1 MRRHRPFDVK
11 NKVSAF
17 ADKLEAFRGRRVLV
31 VGLGRSGVAA
41 ATALAAVAARVVA
54 CDEKPL
60 AELDP
65 AVADLSAAGVELRP
79 GDQRPELLEGIDLLI
94 RSPGVSW
101 EAPLIAAAREA
112 GVEVIGE
119 LELGYRLLV
128 TDRLVAVTGS
138 NGKSTTTALLGEMF
152 RRAGEGVAVAGNIG
166 VALTAAAA
174 DLKPSDVVVAEV
186 SSFQMEDAVT
196 FKPRAAVLLNLAPD
210 HLDRHG
216 TAAEYYRLKC
226 RIFENQN
233 ADDVA
238 VLNADDEAIAA
249 VERPKSSVLL
259 FSARPRSAPGVW
271 LDGEEIRYDVGGER
285 GTLMPASELRLPG
298 RHNLSNGMA
307 AACAA
312 LAMGVPAAACA
323 EALGAF
329 EGLPHRLEFEGE
341 VAGVRYVNDSKATNV
356 ASARTALASYEGPVV
371 LIAGGKAKGEDFSP
385 LAKAAAGKVRIAVLY
400 GAARADLA
408 AVFEGVVPV
417 ALVETIEEA
426 VREAAA
432 SARAGDVV
440 LLSPACTS
448 WDQYRDFEERGDD
461 FKRVV
466 AALRRE
472 VG

>member
-11 NKVSAF
+11 DKVSAF
-17 ADKLEAFRGRRVLV
+17 TDKLEAFRGRRVLI

-41 ATALAAVAARVVA
+41 ATVLAAVAARVVA

-65 AVADLSAAGVELRP
+65 AVADLSAAGVELRA
-79 GDQRPELLEGIDLLI
+79 GDQRPELLEDIDLLI
-94 RSPGVSW
+94 RSPGVPW
-101 EAPLIAAAREA
+101 EAPLIVAAREA
-112 GVEVIGE
+112 GVVVIGE

-152 RRAGEGVAVAGNIG
+152 RCAGEGVAVAGNIG
-166 VALTAAAA
+166 VALTAAAPA
-174 DLKPSDVVVAEV
+174 LKTTDVVVAEV

-196 FKPRAAVLLNLAPD
+196 FRPRVAVLLNLAPD

-216 TAAEYYRLKC
+216 TSAEYYRLKW
-226 RIFENQN
+226 RIFENQT
-233 ADDVA
+233 ADDFA
-238 VLNADDEAIAA
+238 VLNADDAA
-249 VERPKSSVLL
+249 VAAMERPRSAVLL
-259 FSARPRSAPGVW
+259 FSVRPLSAPGVW
-271 LDGEEIRYDVGGER
+271 LDGDRIRYDVGGER
-285 GTLMPASELRLPG
+285 GTLMRVSEVRLPG

-312 LAMGVPAAACA
+312 LALGAPAASCA
-323 EALGAF
+323 EALRTF
-329 EGLPHRLEFEGE
+329 EGLPHRLEFAAE

-356 ASARTALASYEGPVV
+356 ASALTALASYEGPVV
-371 LIAGGKAKGEDFSP
+371 LIAGGKGKGEDFAP
-385 LAKAAAGKVRIAVLY
+385 LAKAAAPKVRAAVLY
-400 GAARADLA
+400 GAAREDLA

-417 ALVETIEEA
+417 ALVETVEEA
-426 VREAAA
+426 VRKAAA
-432 SARAGDVV
+432 AAEAGDVV
-440 LLSPACTS
+440 LLAPACTS

>member
-1 MRRHRPFDVK
+1 
-11 NKVSAF
+11 VSAF
-17 ADKLEAFRGRRVLV
+17 TDKLEAFRGRRVLV

-41 ATALAAVAARVVA
+41 ATVLAAVAARVVA

-60 AELDP
+60 GELGP
-65 AVADLSAAGVELRP
+65 AANLSSSGVELRA
-79 GDQRPELLEGIDLLI
+79 GDQRPELLEAIDLLI

-174 DLKPSDVVVAEV
+174 GLKTTDVVVAEV

-196 FKPRAAVLLNLAPD
+196 FRPRVAVLLNLAPD

-226 RIFENQN
+226 RVFENQTA
-233 ADDVA
+233 ADFA
-238 VLNADDEAIAA
+238 VLNADDEQVAAI
-249 VERPKSSVLL
+249 ERPKSSVLL
-259 FSARPRSAPGVW
+259 FSARPGSAPGVR
-271 LDGEEIRYDVGGER
+271 LDGEEIRYDVGGEQ
-285 GTLMPASELRLPG
+285 GTLMRASELRLPG

-307 AACAA
+307 ATCAA
-312 LAMGVPAAACA
+312 LAMGAPAAACA
-323 EALGAF
+323 EALRTF
-329 EGLPHRLEFEGE
+329 EGLPHRLEFAGE
-341 VAGVRYVNDSKATNV
+341 AAGVRYVNDSKATNV
-356 ASARTALASYEGPVV
+356 ASALTALASYEGPVV
-371 LIAGGKAKGEDFSP
+371 LIAGGKAKGEDFAP
-385 LAKAAAGKVRIAVLY
+385 LAKAAAGKVRVAVLY
-400 GAARADLA
+400 GAAREDLA
-408 AVFEGVVPV
+408 AVLEGVVPV
-417 ALVETIEEA
+417 ALVDTVAEA
-426 VREAAA
+426 VGKAAA
-432 SARAGDVV
+432 SAQVGDVV
-440 LLSPACTS
+440 LLAPACTS

-461 FKRVV
+461 FKRAV

>member
-1 MRRHRPFDVK
+1 M
-11 NKVSAF
+11 SAF
-17 ADKLEAFRGRRVLV
+17 TDKLEAFRGRRVLV

-41 ATALAAVAARVVA
+41 ATVLAAVAARVVA

-60 AELDP
+60 RELGP
-65 AVADLSAAGVELRP
+65 EADLSAAGVEVRA
-79 GDQRPELLEGIDLLI
+79 GDQRPELLEGVDLLI
-94 RSPGVSW
+94 RSPGVPW
-101 EAPLIAAAREA
+101 EAPLIVAARDA

-138 NGKSTTTALLGEMF
+138 NGKSTTTALLGETF
-152 RRAGEGVAVAGNIG
+152 RCAGEGAAVAGNIG
-166 VALTAAAA
+166 AALTAAAPA
-174 DLKPSDVVVAEV
+174 LKPTDVVVAEV

-196 FKPRAAVLLNLAPD
+196 FRPRAAVLLNLAPD

-216 TAAEYYRLKC
+216 TAEEYYRLKW
-226 RIFENQN
+226 RVFENQTD
-233 ADDVA
+233 DDVA
-238 VLNADDEAIAA
+238 VLNADDAA
-249 VERPKSSVLL
+249 VAAMERPRSSVLL
-259 FSARPRSAPGVW
+259 FSVRPLSVPGVW

-285 GTLMPASELRLPG
+285 GTLMRASELRLPG

-307 AACAA
+307 ATCAA
-312 LAMGVPAAACA
+312 MALGAPAGACA
-323 EALGAF
+323 EALRAF
-329 EGLPHRLEFEGE
+329 EGLPHRLEFAGE

-356 ASARTALASYEGPVV
+356 ASALTALACYEGPVV
-371 LIAGGKAKGEDFSP
+371 LIAGGKGKGEDFAP
-385 LAKAAAGKVRIAVLY
+385 LAKAAAGKVRVAVLY
-400 GAARADLA
+400 GAAREDLA

-417 ALVETIEEA
+417 AFAETVEEA

-432 SARAGDVV
+432 SSEAGDVV
-440 LLSPACTS
+440 LLAPACTS

-466 AALRRE
+466 ADLRRE

>member
-1 MRRHRPFDVK
+1 
-11 NKVSAF
+11 VSTF
-17 ADKLEAFRGRRVLV
+17 TDKLEAFRGRRILV

-41 ATALAAVAARVVA
+41 ANVLAPVAARVVA

-60 AELDP
+60 RELDP
-65 AVADLSAAGVELRP
+65 AAADLSSSGVGLRP
-79 GDQRPELLEGIDLLI
+79 GDQRPELLAGIDLLV
-94 RSPGVSW
+94 RSPGVPW
-101 EAPLIAAAREA
+101 EAPLVAAAREA

-138 NGKSTTTALLGEMF
+138 NGKSTTTALLGEVF
-152 RRAGEGVAVAGNIG
+152 RRAGEGVVVAGNIG
-166 VALTAAAA
+166 VALTAAVAG
-174 DLKPSDVVVAEV
+174 LKTSDVVVVEV

-196 FKPRAAVLLNLAPD
+196 FRPRVGVLLNLAPD

-226 RIFENQN
+226 RLFENQT
-233 ADDVA
+233 ADDFA
-238 VLNADDEAIAA
+238 VLNADDEAVAA
-249 VERPKSSVLL
+249 TEMPRASVLL
-259 FSARPRSAPGVW
+259 FSARPQSAPGVW
-271 LDGEEIRYDVGGER
+271 LDGAEVKYDVRGER
-285 GTLMPASELRLPG
+285 GTLLRASEMRLPG

-312 LAMGVPAAACA
+312 LAMGAPAAACA
-323 EALGAF
+323 EALKTF
-329 EGLPHRLEFEGE
+329 EGLPHRLELAGE
-341 VAGVRYVNDSKATNV
+341 VGGVRYVNDSKATNV
-356 ASARTALASYEGPVV
+356 ASALTALSSYEDPVV
-371 LIAGGKAKGEDFSP
+371 LIAGGKSKGEDFRP
-385 LAKAAAGKVRIAVLY
+385 LAKAAAGKVRVAVLY
-400 GAARADLA
+400 GAAREDLA
-408 AVFEGVVPV
+408 SVFEGAVPV
-417 ALVETIEEA
+417 ALAETVEGA
-426 VREAAA
+426 VRKAAA

-466 AALRRE
+466 ADLRRE

>member
-1 MRRHRPFDVK
+1 M
-11 NKVSAF
+11 SAF
-17 ADKLEAFRGRRVLV
+17 TDKLEAFRGRRVLI

-41 ATALAAVAARVVA
+41 ATVLAAVAARVVA

-60 AELDP
+60 RELDR
-65 AVADLSAAGVELRP
+65 AAADLSSAGVELRA
-79 GDQRPELLEGIDLLI
+79 GDQRPELLEDVDLLI
-94 RSPGVSW
+94 RSPGVPW
-101 EAPLIAAAREA
+101 EAPLIVAAREA

-138 NGKSTTTALLGEMF
+138 NGKSTTTAVLGEVF
-152 RRAGEGVAVAGNIG
+152 KCAGEGVAVAGNIG
-166 VALTAAAA
+166 LALTATA
-174 DLKPSDVVVAEV
+174 DALKTSDVVVAEV

-196 FKPRAAVLLNLAPD
+196 FKPHVAVLLNLAPD

-216 TAAEYYRLKC
+216 TAAEYYRLKW
-226 RIFENQN
+226 RIFENQT
-233 ADDVA
+233 ADDFA
-238 VLNADDEAIAA
+238 VLNADDAA
-249 VERPKSSVLL
+249 VAAMERPRSSVLL
-259 FSARPRSAPGVW
+259 FSAKPASAPGVW

-285 GTLMPASELRLPG
+285 GTLMRASELRLPG

-312 LAMGVPAAACA
+312 LAMGAPAAACA
-323 EALGAF
+323 EALRTFA
-329 EGLPHRLEFEGE
+329 GLPHRLEFAGE

-356 ASARTALASYEGPVV
+356 ASALTALASYEGPVV
-371 LIAGGKAKGEDFSP
+371 LIAGGKGKGEDFAP
-385 LAKAAAGKVRIAVLY
+385 LAKGAAGKVRAAVLY
-400 GAARADLA
+400 GAARAGLA
-408 AVFEGVVPV
+408 AVLEGVVPV
-417 ALVETIEEA
+417 AFAETVEEA

-432 SARAGDVV
+432 SAHAGDVV

-461 FKRVV
+461 FKRAVEN
-466 AALRRE
+466 LRRE